1 MVNMKNIALP
11 FFTLLLLSACGGIE
25 SEAKKAVLD
34 GLKDPDSAKF
44 GKFLQVDE
52 THACL
57 TVNAKN
63 SMGGY
68 TGDQQAFLKKVDG
81 KWEFLLSEEVSQK
94 RCAEMWPLIDK

>member
-1 MVNMKNIALP
+1 MTNNIFPLSIIV
-11 FFTLLLLSACGGIE
+11 LLASCGGAE
-25 SEAKKAVLD
+25 SDAKKAVLD
-34 GLKDPDSAKF
+34 GLKDPGSAKF
-44 GKFLQVDE
+44 GKYLQVDE

>member
-1 MVNMKNIALP
+1 MNMNKI
-11 FFTLLLLSACGGIE
+11 TLSLLTLTLLSACGGVE

-44 GKFLQVDE
+44 GKFLLVNE

-63 SMGGY
+63 AMGGY
-68 TGDQQAFLKKVDG
+68 TGDQQAFLKKDDG
-81 KWEFLLSEEVSQK
+81 KWRFVFSEEVSQK
-94 RCAEMWPLIDK
+94 MCAEMWPKID